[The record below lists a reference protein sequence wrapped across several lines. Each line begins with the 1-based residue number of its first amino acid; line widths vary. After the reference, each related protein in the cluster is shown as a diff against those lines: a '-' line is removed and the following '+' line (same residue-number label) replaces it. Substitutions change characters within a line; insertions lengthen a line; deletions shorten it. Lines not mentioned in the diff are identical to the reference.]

1 MINIYVNKIWV
12 NDKYVNKNLS
22 KWLNWNNFNNNICSS
37 RVVMKSFVLVKNG
50 YSWVINKIMN
60 FWFLLF
66 WD

>member
-60 FWFLLF
+60 FRFLLF
-66 WD
+66 RD